1 MHDPYWQYFEYLRH
15 EIEKLRMEQEALRKQ
30 VAEIKPFH
38 VNRLEYKIQELN
50 IDTLSG
56 LLNLGLSLN
65 GDGKHMKELAEKIIN
80 EDGVSVDIGK
90 EKEQDRPSDQ
100 QETN

>member
-38 VNRLEYKIQELN
+38 VNRLEYKIQ
-50 IDTLSG
+50 
-56 LLNLGLSLN
+56 
-65 GDGKHMKELAEKIIN
+65 
-80 EDGVSVDIGK
+80 
-90 EKEQDRPSDQ
+90 
-100 QETN
+100 